1 MCEGRRVE
9 GVAAPKLTRRRRGGA
24 RRRRRGLTRLRWL
37 PMELGGWQGGVRQ
50 GRLSSPPILRHLGA
64 PLDHHPAK

>member
-1 MCEGRRVE
+1 MCEGRKVAV
-9 GVAAPKLTRRRRGGA
+9 VAAPKLTRR

-37 PMELGGWQGGVRQ
+37 PMELGGRQGGVRQ